1 MKNLLQIHAEPKAY
15 HGCLQKKL
23 GELSGCEV
31 KRVNEGESV
40 DDAAHQCN
48 GGRHETTRREDHSDE
63 EYIFG
68 HRSSVA
74 EKLAL
79 VQAVVLMP
87 HLRNLSEEMAYLLFG
102 FNR

>member
-1 MKNLLQIHAEPKAY
+1 M
-15 HGCLQKKL
+15 
-23 GELSGCEV
+23 
-31 KRVNEGESV
+31 NEGESV
-40 DDAAHQCN
+40 DDTAHQCD

-68 HRSSVA
+68 HTSSVS

-87 HLRNLSEEMAYLLFG
+87 HLRNLWGGYHRLVLIDDRCVPAREKRNLRNS
-102 FNR
+102 

>member
-1 MKNLLQIHAEPKAY
+1 MIPPTR
-15 HGCLQKKL
+15 C
-23 GELSGCEV
+23 
-31 KRVNEGESV
+31 
-40 DDAAHQCN
+40 D

-102 FNR
+102 FDR